1 LLEEP
6 HLLASCR
13 YETGTKWGQD
23 VSKLQNSDITS
34 KFIQKNSMYNFELFQ
49 VGFLYDSVVEDF
61 LTGFILHCNGWN
73 SVFCEPSRPQFLGTA
88 TTNLNDV
95 LIQGTRW
102 YSGLFE
108 NGISKVCPL
117 IYGPLRMPLLQSLC
131 FAELTYFPLYCLP
144 LWCFATIP
152 QFCLLNGIPLYPKV
166 TQILNFLPFSL
177 QSQILLY
184 IHVKR

>member
-1 LLEEP
+1 
-6 HLLASCR
+6 
-13 YETGTKWGQD
+13 
-23 VSKLQNSDITS
+23 
-34 KFIQKNSMYNFELFQ
+34 MYNFELFQ

-108 NGISKVCPL
+108 NGISKFCPL
-117 IYGPLRMPLLQSLC
+117 IYGSLRMPLLQSLC

-152 QFCLLNGIPLYPKV
+152 QLCLQRGIPLYPKV
-166 TQILNFLPFSL
+166 THILSSTSYHDTSMSDSYIYSCHTLTHSFLLHFFDRFQIHFSL
-177 QSQILLY
+177 SFFSSFYHLFQNIY
-184 IHVKR
+184 